1 MSTAIAPLA
10 PSLYELE
17 QDLQAFIDTADLVSE
32 ESHDEFQRE
41 FAEALQRSVEKRDR
55 AGQFLIHCQQQVEN
69 CDKEIE
75 RLRARKRSFEMAEKR
90 VRSYVQAV
98 IESLGTDA
106 KGRTR
111 KLEGDTVTFALR
123 AKPPA
128 VEITDEDAV
137 PAKFKSITVTLPL
150 DLWEAVIDTPDHDD
164 DSDPIWG
171 EFKAASLTAERCVSK
186 KAIREALDAG
196 EDVAGAD
203 LSIGGYSLVLK

>member
-32 ESHDEFQRE
+32 ESQDEFQRE

-55 AGQFLIHCQQQVEN
+55 AGQFLIHCQQQQEN
-69 CDKEIE
+69 CDKEID
-75 RLRARKRSFEMAEKR
+75 RLKARKRSFEVAEKR
-90 VRSYVQAV
+90 VRMYVQGV

-106 KGRTR
+106 KGRPR
-111 KLEGDTVTFALR
+111 KLEGNTVTFSLR

-128 VEITDEDAV
+128 VEITNDEAV
-137 PAKFKSITVTLPL
+137 PAKYKSITVTLPL
-150 DLWEAVIDTPDHDD
+150 HIWEALFSDCDE
-164 DSDPIWG
+164 SDPIWA
-171 EFKAASLTAERCVSK
+171 EFKAAGVLGERCVIK

-196 EDVAGAD
+196 EDVPGAD
-203 LSIGGYSLVLK
+203 LSIGGYSLVVK